1 MFDDAMSRLSALDW
15 PAVAAVYDF
24 APFTR
29 IVDVGGGHGQLLA
42 LALAAALTAEGVL
55 FERAGIAD
63 RAERLLRAPGVVER
77 TRFEAGSLF
86 ATAPTDGDL
95 YVLRRVLHDFADADA
110 LAILTTL
117 RRHMPPGATLLVIEC
132 VVPPGTRPHLGKLLD
147 LDMLLFVGGRERT
160 EPQWRALLAAAGLR
174 TTRVVPTVSP
184 VSLIEASP
192 EW

>member
-42 LALAAALTAEGVL
+42 LALAAALTTEGVL
-55 FERAGIAD
+55 FERAGMAD